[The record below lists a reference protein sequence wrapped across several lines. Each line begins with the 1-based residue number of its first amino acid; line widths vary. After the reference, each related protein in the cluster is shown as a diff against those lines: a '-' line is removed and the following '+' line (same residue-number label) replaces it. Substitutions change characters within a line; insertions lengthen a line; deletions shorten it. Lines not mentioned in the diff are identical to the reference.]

1 MQQARQMHFT
11 NRILAYL
18 SSLVERLMQP
28 ESEPG
33 PLPERVGGRSE
44 VVGGSDGGDR
54 SKSIVDPAAGGQLS
68 SRPSHDARYRMN
80 RIYSISMLNYVIK
93 DRYPD
98 DYRWD
103 VYRMDDKH
111 HEKFGDMIREIY
123 LEIPKFRLP
132 LSECTTLYEKFL
144 YVFKNMDILERM
156 PKELQNQVFTKL
168 KNISEIAQMSPDDRL
183 AYEISRLHEYD
194 TENALYT
201 KYEEGREDERSRTV
215 RNMMKKGIDL
225 QTIADLMDLPL
236 EQIQSLA

>member
-1 MQQARQMHFT
+1 
-11 NRILAYL
+11 
-18 SSLVERLMQP
+18 
-28 ESEPG
+28 
-33 PLPERVGGRSE
+33 
-44 VVGGSDGGDR
+44 
-54 SKSIVDPAAGGQLS
+54 
-68 SRPSHDARYRMN
+68 
-80 RIYSISMLNYVIK
+80 
-93 DRYPD
+93 
-98 DYRWD
+98 
-103 VYRMDDKH
+103 
-111 HEKFGDMIREIY
+111 MIREIY

-201 KYEEGREDERSRTV
+201 KYEEGKEEGIEIGEEKANLRV
-215 RNMMKKGIDL
+215 ARNMLKDGLDL
-225 QTIADLMDLPL
+225 QMIIRYTGLTK